1 MDLFFPDVENPTL
14 ANAEAPDS
22 VARQMHVIPIPW
34 VEPDDVTNALL
45 YLASD
50 DGRYVTG
57 TTMVID
63 AGRLLK

>member
-1 MDLFFPDVENPTL
+1 
-14 ANAEAPDS
+14 
-22 VARQMHVIPIPW
+22 

-57 TTMVID
+57 TTMVVD
-63 AGRLLK
+63 AGRLL